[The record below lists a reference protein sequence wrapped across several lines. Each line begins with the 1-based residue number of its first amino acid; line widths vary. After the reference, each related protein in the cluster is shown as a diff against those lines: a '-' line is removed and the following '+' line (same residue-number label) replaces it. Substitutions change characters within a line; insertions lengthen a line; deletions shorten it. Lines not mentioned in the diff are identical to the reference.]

1 MAKDAFT
8 KTWITQNATDVLD
21 EYPPGMLTLRGL
33 YYQLVTRGMTN
44 SLQHYKRVVS
54 AMIAARWDGLVDFDA
69 FSDRDRAM
77 VGETRYEETDVAE
90 SIDKAKEA
98 IVAWME
104 YYNKNKWENQ
114 PIYPEVLIE
123 KKALQGVF
131 ESVCSDNRVALG
143 ACKGYP
149 SLTFLNELAKR
160 FIEAESL
167 GKLPVILYFGD
178 YDPSGED
185 IPRSIEENISRLGCP
200 SIEVRRIALMEDQ
213 VRAWQLPAAPA
224 KLTDSRT
231 AKWTGIGQVELD
243 AVEPRKLQSLCQQAI
258 DTVFDRNLYAQLKET
273 ESHERVIYQDDLRT
287 FVSTL

>member
-160 FIEAESL
+160 FIEAESR

>member
-44 SLQHYKRVVS
+44 SLQQYKRVVS

-160 FIEAESL
+160 FIEAESR

-213 VRAWQLPAAPA
+213 VRAWRLPAAPA

>member
-54 AMIAARWDGLVDFDA
+54 AMIAARWEGLVDFDA

-77 VGETRYEETDVAE
+77 VGETRYEETDVVE

-160 FIEAESL
+160 FIDAESR

-213 VRAWQLPAAPA
+213 VRAWRLPAAPA

-258 DTVFDRNLYAQLKET
+258 DSVFDRNLYAQLKET

>member
-77 VGETRYEETDVAE
+77 VGETRYEETDVVE

-160 FIEAESL
+160 FIEAESR

-258 DTVFDRNLYAQLKET
+258 DAVFDRNLYAQLKET

>member
-160 FIEAESL
+160 FIEAESR

-213 VRAWQLPAAPA
+213 VRAWRLPAAPA

>member
-8 KTWITQNATDVLD
+8 KAWITQNATDVLK

-44 SLQHYKRVVS
+44 SLQHYKRVVN
-54 AMIAARWDGLVDFDA
+54 AMIVARWDGLVDFDA

-98 IVAWME
+98 IVSWME
-104 YYNKNKWENQ
+104 YYYKNKWENQ
-114 PIYPEVLIE
+114 PVYPEVLIE

-131 ESVCSDNRVALG
+131 ESVCRENRVALG

-160 FIEAESL
+160 FIEAASL
-167 GKLPVILYFGD
+167 GETPVILYFGD

-200 SIEVRRIALMEDQ
+200 SIKVRRIVLMEDQ
-213 VRAWQLPAAPA
+213 VRAWRLPAAPA

-243 AVEPRKLQSLCQQAI
+243 AVEPRKLQSLCQKPSI
-258 DTVFDRNLYAQLKET
+258 LF
-273 ESHERVIYQDDLRT
+273 
-287 FVSTL
+287 STRASTPS

>member
-8 KTWITQNATDVLD
+8 KAWITQNATDVLK

-200 SIEVRRIALMEDQ
+200 SIEVRRIALMEHQ

>member
-77 VGETRYEETDVAE
+77 VGETRYEETDVVE

>member
-77 VGETRYEETDVAE
+77 VGETRYEETDVVE

-160 FIEAESL
+160 FIEAESR